1 MKIDDKIND
10 EKLQYDIMILTEN
23 QQKHQH
29 YSQVKLINMSIL
41 QVKKY
46 YPLIKV
52 EKYNKKNLHIPLLAK
67 NLKNK

>member
-1 MKIDDKIND
+1 MKIDDKIKD
-10 EKLQYDIMILTEN
+10 EKQQYDIMILTEN

-41 QVKKY
+41 QVKQY

-52 EKYNKKNLHIPLLAK
+52 E
-67 NLKNK
+67 

>member
-1 MKIDDKIND
+1 MKIDDKIKD

-41 QVKKY
+41 QVKQY

-52 EKYNKKNLHIPLLAK
+52 EQEKCAYSPLGKKFEK
-67 NLKNK
+67 